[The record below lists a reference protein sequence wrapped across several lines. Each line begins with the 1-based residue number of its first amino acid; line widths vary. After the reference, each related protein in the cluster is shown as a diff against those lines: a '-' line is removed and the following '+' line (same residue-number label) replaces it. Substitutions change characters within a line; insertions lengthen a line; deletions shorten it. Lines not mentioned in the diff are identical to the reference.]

1 MVALSPEVFAQA
13 RTMMVDSQLRPN
25 RVNDVKLL
33 GVFGSLP
40 REIFLPAAMAA
51 RAYTDENIRMP
62 NGRAML
68 APMATARL
76 IQDAGVQPGEK
87 VLVVGSGT
95 GYAAAALAQLG
106 ANVTALEE
114 DNGLLQIAR
123 LALAQLASKVVQ
135 VTGPL
140 AAGWAAKAPYDVIL
154 IEGAVDLVPEA
165 LANQLS
171 ANGRIVLIR
180 HDNDR
185 VGCAAVGTRSA
196 GGIAFVPK
204 FDCSAPLLPGLARE
218 AAFVF

>member
-1 MVALSPEVFAQA
+1 MVALSPEIFAQA

-25 RVNDVKLL
+25 RVNDARLL
-33 GVFGSLP
+33 GIFSSLP
-40 REIFLPAAMAA
+40 REIFLPADMAA
-51 RAYTDENIRMP
+51 RAYTDENIRLP

-68 APMATARL
+68 APMVVARM

-95 GYAAAALAQLG
+95 GYGAAALAKIG
-106 ANVTALEE
+106 ADVTALEQ
-114 DNGLLQIAR
+114 DSGLIQISR
-123 LALAQLASKVVQ
+123 LALAQLASSVTQVV
-135 VTGPL
+135 GPL
-140 AAGWAAKAPYDVIL
+140 AAGWAAKAPYDAII

-165 LANQLS
+165 LVSQLA

-185 VGCAAVGTRSA
+185 VGSAAVGTRSA
-196 GGIAFVPK
+196 GGVSFVPK